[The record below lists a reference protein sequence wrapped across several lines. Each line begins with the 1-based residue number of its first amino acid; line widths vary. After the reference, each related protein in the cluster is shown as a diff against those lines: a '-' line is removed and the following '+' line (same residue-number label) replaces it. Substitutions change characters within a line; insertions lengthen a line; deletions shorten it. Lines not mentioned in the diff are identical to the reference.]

1 MYMNRYETENEPR
14 RVRERPRDEFGRF
27 ESEPYRNRDDR
38 RNYEDD
44 MYGRGEHSSRGDYF
58 GAENDGG
65 RRFEGRFDMQRDD
78 RGLERAN
85 REENRSRNYNDWG
98 SQSASGRSNDYSLT
112 NDRAHDRGFIDRG
125 SNDRGYSSGSDWGG
139 QNRSQNW
146 GGQNRGGQNWA
157 NEHWSNSGRRPESEY
172 LGYTDERANAGFSDH
187 RSGSQFGDNRSSRGV
202 NGGSYG
208 RNDQT
213 SRGQHAGKGPKGYR
227 RSDERI
233 EEDVNEALSQHSE
246 IDATEI
252 QVKVSNGEVTLTG
265 TVHDR
270 QAKRLA
276 EDIAER
282 CSGVQDVRNDIRVQ
296 REHESG
302 DSNAHQQNKT
312 KPATGT
318 GNKNA
323 EAKSA

>member
-112 NDRAHDRGFIDRG
+112 NDRGH
-125 SNDRGYSSGSDWGG
+125 DRGYSSGSDWGG